1 MTLIYDKGNMETKLK
16 QEALYLCDIENK
28 LNGKKYKL
36 LQMSHIFRARK
47 EELSGDDLTQHE
59 HTFCELFF
67 VTNGTGKMLVSGEEI
82 SISKGDLLVIN
93 ASLPHIEVGER
104 DFSYYCLGITS
115 LHFPTTASNCKI
127 RLGEK
132 WPEVLGMLD
141 KMYEALSTDCEFCNE
156 IVAAHLQLLLV
167 LLCSSNFWEDGLV
180 AFSTNKVQ
188 LEPVSKT
195 KTSPVEIARNYIDA
209 NVREDITLEQLSAI
223 AFVSKQHLMR
233 QFKKYMGYS
242 PIQYQ
247 KRKRITLSFY
257 NLMHRRDSIAKI
269 ASFVG
274 FKSAYAYI
282 KFFKDVTGYT
292 PKEFREKYADSLK
305 TAEKIV
311 NRVSEIKNTKGN
323 NRR

>member
-1 MTLIYDKGNMETKLK
+1 MKRELK
-16 QEALYLCDIENK
+16 EEGLYLCNIENK
-28 LNGKKYKL
+28 LNGKRYKL
-36 LQMSHIFRARK
+36 LQMSHIFRARQ
-47 EELSGDDLTQHE
+47 EDLSNDELCQHE

-67 VTNGTGKMLVSGEEI
+67 VTNGTGKMRISGEEV
-82 SISKGDLLVIN
+82 SISEGDLLVIN

-104 DFSYYCLGITS
+104 EFSYYCLGITS

-127 RLGEK
+127 RLGKK
-132 WPEVLGMLD
+132 WMEILGWLD

-156 IVAAHLQLLLV
+156 IVASYLQLMIV
-167 LLCSSNFWEDGLV
+167 YLCSSNLWEEGLV
-180 AFSTNKVQ
+180 SFSTNKVQ

-195 KTSPVEIARNYIDA
+195 KTSPVEIVRAYIDA
-209 NVREDITLEQLSAI
+209 NVREDITLEQLSDI

-242 PIQYQ
+242 VIQYQ
-247 KRKRITLSFY
+247 KRKKITLSFY
-257 NLMHRRDSIAKI
+257 NLMHRRDSIAQI
-269 ASFVG
+269 ANFVG
-274 FKSAYAYI
+274 FKSTYAYI

-292 PKEFREKYADSLK
+292 PQEFREKYANSLK
-305 TAEKIV
+305 QAGSIL

>member
-1 MTLIYDKGNMETKLK
+1 MSEKIK
-16 QEALYLCDIENK
+16 EALYLCNVENK

-36 LQMSHIFRARK
+36 LQMSHIFRANKERLSN
-47 EELSGDDLTQHE
+47 EELCQHE

-67 VTNGTGKMLVSGEEI
+67 VTNGTGKMLVLGEEI
-82 SISKGDLLVIN
+82 PIAKGDMVIIN
-93 ASLPHIEVGER
+93 ASLPHIEFGEYE
-104 DFSYYCLGITS
+104 FSYYCLGLTS
-115 LHFPTTASNCKI
+115 LHFPTTATNCKI
-127 RLGEK
+127 SLGEK
-132 WPEVLGMLD
+132 WTEIRGWLD
-141 KMYEALSTDCEFCNE
+141 KMYEALSKDCEFCNE
-156 IVAAHLQLLLV
+156 LVASYLQILIVF
-167 LLCSSNFWEDGLV
+167 LCSSSFWENKLV
-180 AFSTNKVQ
+180 AFSTNKAE
-188 LEPVSKT
+188 LEPVAKSKT
-195 KTSPVEIARNYIDA
+195 TSVEIARSFIDA
-209 NVREDITLEQLSAI
+209 NMREDITLEQLSAM

-233 QFKKYMGYS
+233 QFKEYMGYS

-292 PKEFREKYADSLK
+292 PQEFRIKYADNIK
-305 TAEKIV
+305 AAEKIL
-311 NRVSEIKNTKGN
+311 NQVSEIKNTKGK

>member
-1 MTLIYDKGNMETKLK
+1 MGQELK
-16 QEALYLCDIENK
+16 EEGLYLCDIENK

-47 EELSGDDLTQHE
+47 EDLSNDELCQHE

-67 VTNGTGKMLVSGEEI
+67 VTNGMGKMLISGEEVP
-82 SISKGDLLVIN
+82 ISKGDLLVIN

-104 DFSYYCLGITS
+104 EFSYYCLGITS
-115 LHFPTTASNCKI
+115 LHFPTTAGNCKI
-127 RLGEK
+127 RLGNAWKEIHG
-132 WPEVLGMLD
+132 WLD

-156 IVAAHLQLLLV
+156 IVASYLQLMIV
-167 LLCSSNFWEDGLV
+167 HLCSSNLWEEGLV
-180 AFSTNKVQ
+180 SFSTNKVQ
-188 LEPVSKT
+188 LESVSKT
-195 KTSPVEIARNYIDA
+195 KTSPVEIVRAYIDA
-209 NVREDITLEQLSAI
+209 NVREEITLEQLSGL

-247 KRKRITLSFY
+247 KRKKITLSFY

-274 FKSAYAYI
+274 FKSTYAYI
-282 KFFKDVTGYT
+282 KFFKDVTGFT
-292 PKEFREKYADSLK
+292 PQEFRKKYANSLK
-305 TAEKIV
+305 QAGSIL